1 MDQKKIGRFL
11 KTLRNEKGLTQEQL
25 ATHFH
30 TTSRSVSRWE
40 TGSSL
45 PDISLLVDLA
55 DFYDVDVRELI
66 DGERIT
72 DMMDSEVRE
81 VADKMADYAG
91 SEKNKLLRFI
101 QIVGVLGVF
110 GTLISLILQVISY
123 QPDLKRA
130 LAILASFIGFVIMG
144 IITLYVTGIIERI
157 AKHKRFVKTAK
168 IVTIVMLVIGVVQI
182 LKMIAA
188 FGLVLAISLMS
199 KIVVMTDVSEYEK
212 YRQDPDTEYHL
223 PISDMTEV
231 LPYDISEE
239 DVTDYQYTYYNPW
252 DAQYIL
258 HMTVKY
264 DDSSYEDEIA
274 RLEGIG
280 VEEYKGIYSVTDEPS
295 GYDLVAM
302 DSDSYNGF
310 VYAMVPED
318 QDGTITYVMICF
330 CNYFLDL
337 DIHEYMPDE
346 LLLQGFNA
354 ADDNP
359 DQLAFQERAKNKD
372 QDS

>member
-25 ATHFH
+25 AAHFN

-66 DGERIT
+66 DGERKT
-72 DMMDSEVRE
+72 DMMDSEIRE

-91 SEKNKLLRFI
+91 NEKNNLLRFI

-110 GTLISLILQVISY
+110 GTLISLILQVLSY
-123 QPDLKRA
+123 EPDLKRA
-130 LAILASFIGFVIMG
+130 LAILTSFGGFVIMG
-144 IITLYVTGIIERI
+144 IITLYVTGILGRI

-168 IVTIVMLVIGVVQI
+168 IVTIVMLAIGAIQI
-182 LKMIAA
+182 LKMVVAVA
-188 FGLVLAISLMS
+188 LMLLISFS
-199 KIVVMTDVSEYEK
+199 GKITVMDDISDYEL
-212 YRQDPDTEYHL
+212 YRQDQDNEYHL
-223 PISDMTEV
+223 PINDMTEV
-231 LPYDISEE
+231 LPYEISEE

-258 HMTVKY
+258 YMTIEY
-264 DDSSYEDEIA
+264 DDSSYEAEKD
-274 RLEGIG
+274 RLEKIG
-280 VEEYKGIYSVTDEPS
+280 VEDYKGIYSVTDEPS

-318 QDGTITYVMICF
+318 EDGSITYVMIYF

-337 DIHEYMPDE
+337 DIHEYIPDE
-346 LLLQGFNA
+346 LLLPGFDA
-354 ADDNP
+354 TDGNP
-359 DQLAFQERAKNKD
+359 DQEAFKEEVSRKNK
-372 QDS
+372 